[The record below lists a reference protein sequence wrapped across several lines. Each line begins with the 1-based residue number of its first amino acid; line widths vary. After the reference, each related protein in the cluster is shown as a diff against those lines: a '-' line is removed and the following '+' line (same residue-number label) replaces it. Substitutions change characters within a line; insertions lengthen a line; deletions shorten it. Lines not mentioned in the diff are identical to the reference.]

1 MNNIDLITVGERIY
15 TLRKQKGLTQ
25 ERLAELMN
33 VSIQMIS
40 NLERG
45 NKAIKIDNL
54 VMLSRILDVSTDYL
68 LTGKCTNNDNA
79 VLIKKFSVLSDSDRK
94 MIEMI
99 IDFCISKEKNL

>member
-1 MNNIDLITVGERIY
+1 MNNIDLTAIGVRIC

-25 ERLAELMN
+25 EKLAELMN

-54 VMLSRILDVSTDYL
+54 ITISKILDVSTDYL

-79 VLIKKFSVLSDSDRK
+79 VLIKKFSALSDSDRK